1 MASESTTYSSQSMPA
16 RNHTPSPFPRATSF
30 FGCIF
35 LKQGVM
41 CICYAQMMSA
51 TLMFVLITLLVMAF
65 IDEEQF
71 LKAHYVTASK
81 RLFMASMMYGAP
93 ALVLIGAFYGAE
105 FAFAV
110 RCLSSIAKSE
120 PDGIRY
126 YYLYQVWA
134 LSFSLAAFCMTT
146 RWTLNDMGNMVFDI
160 GLWGYFIWC
169 IWSLHEALM
178 IGGETALLAGF
189 GQSSALERSS
199 LLGSPAEGQ
208 QQRVDTARVPASSY
222 LPGRDA
228 SHFIERL

>member
-1 MASESTTYSSQSMPA
+1 LAPNSKGI
-16 RNHTPSPFPRATSF
+16 PRATSF

-51 TLMFVLITLLVMAF
+51 MLMFVLIALLVCAF

-71 LKAHYVTASK
+71 LKTHYYTASK

-93 ALVLIGAFYGAE
+93 AIVLIGAFYGAE
-105 FAFAV
+105 FVFAV
-110 RCLSSIAKSE
+110 KCLAAIHKAD

-126 YYLYQVWA
+126 YYLYQIWA

-146 RWTLNDMGNMVFDI
+146 RWDVNDILNMLFDI

-169 IWSLHEALM
+169 IWSLHEALV
-178 IGGETALLAGF
+178 IGGNTAVMAGF
-189 GQSSALERSS
+189 GTNTSLERSG
-199 LLGSPAEGQ
+199 LLAQ
-208 QQRVDTARVPASSY
+208 QSDTANVASANY

-228 SHFIERL
+228 SLFIDRL

>member
-1 MASESTTYSSQSMPA
+1 
-16 RNHTPSPFPRATSF
+16 
-30 FGCIF
+30 
-35 LKQGVM
+35 M

-51 TLMFVLITLLVMAF
+51 MLMFVLIALLVMAF

-71 LKAHYVTASK
+71 LKAHYYTASK

-93 ALVLIGAFYGAE
+93 ALILIGAFYGAE
-105 FAFAV
+105 FFFALK
-110 RCLSSIAKSE
+110 CLTSIHKSE

-126 YYLYQVWA
+126 YYLYQIWA

-146 RWTLNDMGNMVFDI
+146 RWSFGDCMNMIFDV

-178 IGGETALLAGF
+178 IGGETAVLAGF
-189 GQSSALERSS
+189 GQAASLERSG
-199 LLGSPAEGQ
+199 LLNQEHT
-208 QQRVDTARVPASSY
+208 VDTSNVPSTNY

-228 SHFIERL
+228 SHFIEKL

>member
-1 MASESTTYSSQSMPA
+1 
-16 RNHTPSPFPRATSF
+16 
-30 FGCIF
+30 
-35 LKQGVM
+35 
-41 CICYAQMMSA
+41 
-51 TLMFVLITLLVMAF
+51 MFVLITLLVMAF

>member
-1 MASESTTYSSQSMPA
+1 MSGTFPTSNPNHVPST
-16 RNHTPSPFPRATSF
+16 FPRATSF

-41 CICYAQMMSA
+41 CICYAQMLSA

-93 ALVLIGAFYGAE
+93 ALFLIGAFYGAE

-110 RCLSSIAKSE
+110 RCLQSIAKSE
-120 PDGIRY
+120 PEGIRY

-146 RWTLNDMGNMVFDI
+146 RWTANDMGNMVFDI
-160 GLWGYFIWC
+160 GIWGYFIWC

-178 IGGETALLAGF
+178 LGGEAAFKAGF
-189 GQSSALERSS
+189 SLDEASQNSPLLSNVRKFDDKFAPKAKESAF
-199 LLGSPAEGQ
+199 
-208 QQRVDTARVPASSY
+208 V
-222 LPGRDA
+222 
-228 SHFIERL
+228 